1 MTTTRL
7 SHVRAAFAECEAR
20 ATPHR
25 LPDFDAIATRVEGDP
40 EVRGTLVFLEMHN
53 TGWSGVLERWLLTI
67 EGAAGPI
74 EFVADLLPDAFS
86 TRRRDGS
93 A

>member
-7 SHVRAAFAECEAR
+7 SDVRLASRVCEAA

-25 LPDFDAIATRVEGDP
+25 VPDFDAIATRVEGDP

-53 TGWSGVLERWLLTI
+53 TGWSGVLERWLLTV

-74 EFVADLLPDAFS
+74 EFVADLLPGAFS
-86 TRRRDGS
+86 TRRRG
-93 A
+93 